1 MREPRTEIS
10 RRRRREK
17 DGGRRFCPLVF
28 FFYMQVLGSSRF
40 VSPIKLHRVLP
51 AVRLEASAVAAMPG
65 DNAVTTRPV
74 LLFRQLFE
82 KESSTYTY
90 LVADTAHPD
99 RPAVVIFGNSLF
111 CSVFFFFFHFSAVN
125 GISTDVWR

>member
-1 MREPRTEIS
+1 
-10 RRRRREK
+10 
-17 DGGRRFCPLVF
+17 
-28 FFYMQVLGSSRF
+28 MQVLGSSRF
-40 VSPIKLHRVLP
+40 VNPIKLHRVLP

-111 CSVFFFFFHFSAVN
+111 CSVFFFFSFLCCEWD
-125 GISTDVWR
+125 ID

>member
-1 MREPRTEIS
+1 
-10 RRRRREK
+10 
-17 DGGRRFCPLVF
+17 
-28 FFYMQVLGSSRF
+28 MQVLGSSRF
-40 VSPIKLHRVLP
+40 VNPIKLHRVLP

-90 LVADTAHPD
+90 LLADTAHPD
-99 RPAVVIFGNSLF
+99 RPAVVIFGNSLS
-111 CSVFFFFFHFSAVN
+111 CSVFNLYLYLFLI
-125 GISTDVWR
+125 ISLW